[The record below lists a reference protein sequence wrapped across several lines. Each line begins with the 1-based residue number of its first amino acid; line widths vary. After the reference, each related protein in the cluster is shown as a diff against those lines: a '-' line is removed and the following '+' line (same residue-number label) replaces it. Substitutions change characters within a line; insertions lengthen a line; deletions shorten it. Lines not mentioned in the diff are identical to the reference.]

1 MYLKGV
7 PWRFLMR
14 WKEVSADLIS
24 AESRCGEGW
33 FEFIHEAIWRCYS
46 PNFNTKWWPR
56 PLSPHRQK
64 FFHEAPCQLIASH
77 PQDHWNFSHLILL
90 VNKDQATVCVH
101 VFLFENCEVSKDSV
115 SARKIKCYVC
125 ACVLNIVH
133 IWDNSCSR
141 GLSDFFIFYFFPPF
155 SSPWWHTHTHMALA
169 PAITGAAAPP
179 LSLSH
184 DKTSFILIHSVD
196 LVLQTNKH
204 LKKVCVACFT
214 NTLITSLWFVTLEPS
229 QIFNWV
235 CIFFF

>member
-33 FEFIHEAIWRCYS
+33 FEFIHETIWRCYS

-115 SARKIKCYVC
+115 SARKNKMLRVC
-125 ACVLNIVH
+125 MCAKHCAHLGQQLLQGFV
-133 IWDNSCSR
+133 R
-141 GLSDFFIFYFFPPF
+141 FFYFLFFPPF
-155 SSPWWHTHTHMALA
+155 FLSLVTDTHTHTHTWL
-169 PAITGAAAPP
+169 
-179 LSLSH
+179 
-184 DKTSFILIHSVD
+184 
-196 LVLQTNKH
+196 
-204 LKKVCVACFT
+204 
-214 NTLITSLWFVTLEPS
+214 
-229 QIFNWV
+229 
-235 CIFFF
+235 